1 MENDLSKIHI
11 WQLPEKDEIDK
22 FNDIA
27 IVHDGTL
34 RKITMQKLYNYFNQD
49 YKVESIVAHFN
60 ERLQSI
66 EDEYNPQYELLE
78 SSLENYKITVKELQD
93 KFKINEDNIRE
104 LDRKVNELEI
114 NIEDIDASFI
124 SLQNQCKIL
133 KDNLNNFKIRILKL
147 KTVCDNHTK
156 YIKMLIKN
164 TEELKNDS
172 EIISSNFDNMKIQ
185 IENMSKK
192 QSENIQNKKE
202 ELITK
207 INDEYDRILSI
218 IDHYHH
224 IHDIKYKSREVK
236 R

>member
-1 MENDLSKIHI
+1 MENDLPKIHI

-22 FNDIA
+22 LNDIA

-34 RKITMQKLYNYFNQD
+34 RKIKMQKLYDYFNQD
-49 YKVESIVAHFN
+49 YKVESIVAQFN
-60 ERLQSI
+60 ERLKSI
-66 EDEYNPQYELLE
+66 EEEYNLQYELLK
-78 SSLENYKITVKELQD
+78 SSIENYKIVVKELQD
-93 KFKINEDNIRE
+93 KFKVNEDNIRK
-104 LDRKVNELEI
+104 LNRQINELETNI
-114 NIEDIDASFI
+114 NDIDASFI

-147 KTVCDNHTK
+147 KTVCDNHTE

-218 IDHYHH
+218 IDRYHH